1 MCVFLCAEVKS
12 DNLNERSTTKTRKQN
27 NTKAAAKPEEDED
40 IQSLL
45 DEEFAKFS
53 DPKAG

>member
-12 DNLNERSTTKTRKQN
+12 DNLNERSTTKIRKQN